1 MLFLLKICIEMKIPY
16 NKIAITLV
24 ASCLLH
30 SAAAQS
36 VQETIETVLNDPAL
50 SESTV
55 GICVRT
61 GDGRTLADIDADN
74 MILPASNMKLISTGT
89 ALHRLGPDYQFA
101 TNLGYDG
108 EINGGI
114 LKGNLYII
122 GGGDPTTCSK
132 DSIATPMPDLF
143 SQWEKMIRDVGIRR
157 IEGYVIGDGRYFD
170 GMPEHPSWQWSDIG
184 TYYGSGP
191 TGLMFYENTQSFRA
205 SAGKKEGDAVN
216 IVPSYPLAPWMEFRY
231 NCTTGKA
238 GTGDQLYMYASDLAP
253 IAEIRGTFGVD
264 RAAKRVDC
272 TNKFPEYTLASYFA
286 DHLKNKGINSK
297 GPADFRLCTETDA
310 KPQEEVNIIGHT
322 LSPSLKRII
331 FETNYQSN
339 NLYAETLGK
348 ILSRTSTGSA
358 CYDSTYVATEAVL
371 KELGVDTSYGIKMA
385 DGSGLSRKNYVSAD
399 FFCRFLSAMMASP
412 HFEDYIQS
420 LPSPG
425 SNGTLASNMKSS
437 PAEMKERI
445 KVKSGSMD
453 GVRCYSGYIIP
464 TEGGKDETIIFS
476 IMVNN
481 CTAPTWKLRQ
491 LLDKIMAALAA
502 AN

>member
-1 MLFLLKICIEMKIPY
+1 
-16 NKIAITLV
+16 
-24 ASCLLH
+24 
-30 SAAAQS
+30 
-36 VQETIETVLNDPAL
+36 
-50 SESTV
+50 
-55 GICVRT
+55 
-61 GDGRTLADIDADN
+61 
-74 MILPASNMKLISTGT
+74 
-89 ALHRLGPDYQFA
+89 
-101 TNLGYDG
+101 
-108 EINGGI
+108 
-114 LKGNLYII
+114 
-122 GGGDPTTCSK
+122 
-132 DSIATPMPDLF
+132 
-143 SQWEKMIRDVGIRR
+143 
-157 IEGYVIGDGRYFD
+157 
-170 GMPEHPSWQWSDIG
+170 
-184 TYYGSGP
+184 
-191 TGLMFYENTQSFRA
+191 
-205 SAGKKEGDAVN
+205 
-216 IVPSYPLAPWMEFRY
+216 
-231 NCTTGKA
+231 
-238 GTGDQLYMYASDLAP
+238 
-253 IAEIRGTFGVD
+253 
-264 RAAKRVDC
+264 
-272 TNKFPEYTLASYFA
+272 
-286 DHLKNKGINSK
+286 
-297 GPADFRLCTETDA
+297 
-310 KPQEEVNIIGHT
+310 
-322 LSPSLKRII
+322 LKRII
-331 FETNYQSN
+331 FETNHQSN

-358 CYDSTYVATEAVL
+358 CYDSTYIATEAVL

-399 FFCRFLSAMMASP
+399 FFCRFLGAMMASP